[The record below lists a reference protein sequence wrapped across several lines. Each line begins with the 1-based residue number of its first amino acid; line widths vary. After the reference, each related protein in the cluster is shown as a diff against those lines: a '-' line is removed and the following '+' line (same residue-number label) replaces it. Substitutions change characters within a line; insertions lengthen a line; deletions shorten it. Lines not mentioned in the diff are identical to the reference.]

1 MADLIVLRGTIDA
14 GKTTT
19 CGFIYQ
25 DLLPICN
32 QEHIFNGRT
41 VQTDSLRFTKNNTVI
56 DFEAILTLPNGKVV
70 SIISAGDDLQLRG
83 KLHAHIARGS
93 NVIICCTRSINR
105 DGSTFR
111 MIQDEFQPIHPIVL
125 EQWVPWSEN
134 GNLRTIKAPVVN
146 AVVNFIASLL

>member
-32 QEHIFNGRT
+32 REHVFNNKI
-41 VQTDSLRFTKNNTVI
+41 VQTDSLRFTQNNTVI
-56 DFEAILTLPNGKVV
+56 DFEAILTLPNGRIV
-70 SIISAGDDLQLRG
+70 SIISAGDDYQLKA
-83 KLHAHIARGS
+83 KLEDHITKG
-93 NVIICCTRSINR
+93 VHTIMCCTRSVNR
-105 DGSTFR
+105 AGSTFR
-111 MIQDEFQPIHPIVL
+111 MIQNEFEPSNPIVL
-125 EQWVPWSEN
+125 EQWVPWTQN

-146 AVVNFIASLL
+146 TVVNHVRLLL

>member
-32 QEHIFNGRT
+32 QEHAFNGRT
-41 VQTDSLRFTKNNTVI
+41 VQTDSLRFTRNNTVI
-56 DFEAILTLPNGKVV
+56 DFEAVLMLQNGKQV
-70 SIISAGDDLQLRG
+70 SIISAGDNLDLRA
-83 KLHAHIARGS
+83 KLNRHIASGS
-93 NVIICCTRSINR
+93 ELIICCTRSQNR
-105 DGSTFR
+105 ENSTFR
-111 MIQDEFQPIHPIVL
+111 MIQDEFQPTHPIIL
-125 EQWVPWSEN
+125 EQWVPWTQN

-146 AVVNFIASLL
+146 AVVNFVRSL

>member
-41 VQTDSLRFTKNNTVI
+41 VRTESLRFTQNNTVI
-56 DFEAILTLPNGKVV
+56 DFEAVLMLQNGKQV
-70 SIISAGDDLQLRG
+70 SIISAGDNLELRA
-83 KLHAHIARGS
+83 KLNRHIARGS
-93 NVIICCTRSINR
+93 ELIICCTRSQNR
-105 DGSTFR
+105 ENSTFR
-111 MIQDEFQPIHPIVL
+111 MIQDEFQPTHPIVL
-125 EQWVPWSEN
+125 EQWVPWSQN
-134 GNLRTIKAPVVN
+134 GNLRAIKAPVVN
-146 AVVNFIASLL
+146 AVVNYIRSLI